1 MGVAALVQLLPAAC
15 VFAFIYSAIK
25 FKIIKRSGG

>member
-15 VFAFIYSAIK
+15 IFAFVYSAIK
-25 FKIIKRSGG
+25 FKIIKSSDG